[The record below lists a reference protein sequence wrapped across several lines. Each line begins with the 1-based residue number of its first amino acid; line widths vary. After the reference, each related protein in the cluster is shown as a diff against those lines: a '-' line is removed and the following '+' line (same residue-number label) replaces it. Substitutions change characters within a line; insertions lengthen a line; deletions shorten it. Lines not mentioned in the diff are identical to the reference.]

1 MPAPVFL
8 FHQDGSLISL
18 NQNLFKSED
27 ELQSIIAQYPEL
39 IVSVVD
45 SVGSLL
51 LVKREAGV
59 PGDDDGID
67 TFSLDHLFLDNEGIL
82 TFVEVKRSTDTRI
95 RREVIGQMLD
105 YAAHAGPFWTADSLS
120 AMFQQTWTD
129 LGKDPLVILEDFTGP
144 DIDHDQFWIQVKTNL
159 QAGRMRLIILADE
172 IPKRLQRVIEFLN
185 NQFDPCEVLGIE
197 IRHYTADNGMRMVA
211 PRVIGQ
217 TAILERRK
225 GKSSKQKWTRETF
238 LFEMTKNRPDEEI
251 EVIERILAWVEK
263 NKLRIWWGKG
273 STGGSFVPLMDLN
286 NDSHQLGAFWT
297 DGYLLIRFN
306 EIKKYDAFTS
316 EESRIGLLKRLN
328 ELTGLNIGP
337 ERIGGMPKVPLSV
350 FVQKENLEEFLKFYG
365 WFFDEVRRGA
375 ASPQSK

>member
-1 MPAPVFL
+1 
-8 FHQDGSLISL
+8 
-18 NQNLFKSED
+18 
-27 ELQSIIAQYPEL
+27 
-39 IVSVVD
+39 
-45 SVGSLL
+45 
-51 LVKREAGV
+51 
-59 PGDDDGID
+59 
-67 TFSLDHLFLDNEGIL
+67 
-82 TFVEVKRSTDTRI
+82 
-95 RREVIGQMLD
+95 
-105 YAAHAGPFWTADSLS
+105 
-120 AMFQQTWTD
+120 
-129 LGKDPLVILEDFTGP
+129 
-144 DIDHDQFWIQVKTNL
+144 
-159 QAGRMRLIILADE
+159 MRLIILADE